1 MFFKRKIVLYLPLI
15 NNRDRESHKLIF
27 MPVKLRL
34 QRHGKKGKPFYWIVA
49 ADTRAKRDGRYLE
62 KLGSYNPNLNPAK
75 IELNI
80 DSAVKWLEN
89 GAQPTDTTRA
99 ILSNQGVLLK
109 KHLSGGVKK
118 GALTEEEAEKK
129 FQEWLT
135 EKKAKTDAKKS
146 NLQKEKDAQEAK
158 ALAAEKA
165 ANEARIAAALPKAE
179 ETAEATEENT
189 EVAAEETAQVA
200 EETAEIAAE
209 ETAEVAEETEENT
222 EVAAEET
229 AEIAAEETAE
239 VAEVAEET
247 EENTEVAA
255 EETAEIA
262 AEETAEVA
270 EVAEETSEEE

>member
-49 ADTRAKRDGRYLE
+49 ADTRSKRDGKYLE
-62 KLGSYNPNLNPAK
+62 KLGTYNPNLNPAK

-99 ILSNQGVLLK
+99 ILSNEGVLLK
-109 KHLSGGVKK
+109 KHLAGGVKK

-165 ANEARIAAALPKAE
+165 ANEARIAAALPKIEDEASEVAEETTEAAEVTEETAAEVTEETAEETTEAAE
-179 ETAEATEENT
+179 ETAEAAEGT
-189 EVAAEETAQVA
+189 AEE
-200 EETAEIAAE
+200 E
-209 ETAEVAEETEENT
+209 
-222 EVAAEET
+222 
-229 AEIAAEETAE
+229 
-239 VAEVAEET
+239 
-247 EENTEVAA
+247 
-255 EETAEIA
+255 
-262 AEETAEVA
+262 
-270 EVAEETSEEE
+270 

>member
-1 MFFKRKIVLYLPLI
+1 MPLI
-15 NNRDRESHKLIF
+15 NNRGREPHKLIF

-49 ADTRAKRDGRYLE
+49 ADTRAKRDGRFLE
-62 KLGSYNPNLNPAK
+62 KLGTYNPNLNPAI

-89 GAQPTDTTRA
+89 GAQPTDTTRT
-99 ILSNQGVLLK
+99 ILSNEGVLLK
-109 KHLSGGVKK
+109 KHLAGGVKK

-165 ANEARIAAALPKAE
+165 ANEARIAAGLSKAE
-179 ETAEATEENT
+179 DKAS
-189 EVAAEETAQVA
+189 EVT
-200 EETAEIAAE
+200 
-209 ETAEVAEETEENT
+209 
-222 EVAAEET
+222 
-229 AEIAAEETAE
+229 EETAE
-239 VAEVAEET
+239 VAEVAE
-247 EENTEVAA
+247 V
-255 EETAEIA
+255 
-262 AEETAEVA
+262 TAEVA
-270 EVAEETSEEE
+270 EENTEEATEEATEETTAEEE

>member
-1 MFFKRKIVLYLPLI
+1 
-15 NNRDRESHKLIF
+15 

-49 ADTRAKRDGRYLE
+49 ADTRAKRDGRFLE
-62 KLGSYNPNLNPAK
+62 KLGTYNPNLNPAI

-89 GAQPTDTTRA
+89 GAQPTDTTRT
-99 ILSNQGVLLK
+99 ILSNEGVLLK
-109 KHLSGGVKK
+109 KHLAGGVKK

-165 ANEARIAAALPKAE
+165 ANEARIAAALSKAEDEASEVTE
-179 ETAEATEENT
+179 ETAE
-189 EVAAEETAQVA
+189 V
-200 EETAEIAAE
+200 AE
-209 ETAEVAEETEENT
+209 ETAEVAEENTEEAT
-222 EVAAEET
+222 EETTAEEATEETAAEEATEET
-229 AEIAAEETAE
+229 AEEE
-239 VAEVAEET
+239 
-247 EENTEVAA
+247 
-255 EETAEIA
+255 
-262 AEETAEVA
+262 
-270 EVAEETSEEE
+270 

>member
-49 ADTRAKRDGRYLE
+49 ADTRAKRDGRFLE
-62 KLGSYNPNLNPAK
+62 KLGTYNPNLNPAI

-89 GAQPTDTTRA
+89 GAQPTDTTRT
-99 ILSNQGVLLK
+99 ILSNEGVLLK
-109 KHLSGGVKK
+109 KHLAGGVKK

-165 ANEARIAAALPKAE
+165 ANEARIAAALSKAEDEASEVTE
-179 ETAEATEENT
+179 ETAE
-189 EVAAEETAQVA
+189 V
-200 EETAEIAAE
+200 AE
-209 ETAEVAEETEENT
+209 ETAEVAEENTEEAT
-222 EVAAEET
+222 EETTAEEATEETAAEEATEET
-229 AEIAAEETAE
+229 AEEE
-239 VAEVAEET
+239 
-247 EENTEVAA
+247 
-255 EETAEIA
+255 
-262 AEETAEVA
+262 
-270 EVAEETSEEE
+270 

>member
-179 ETAEATEENT
+179 ETAEATE
-189 EVAAEETAQVA
+189 A
-200 EETAEIAAE
+200 
-209 ETAEVAEETEENT
+209 TEENT

-229 AEIAAEETAE
+229 AEATEA
-239 VAEVAEET
+239 T

-255 EETAEIA
+255 EETAEA
-262 AEETAEVA
+262 TEATEVTEET
-270 EVAEETSEEE
+270 EETSEEE